1 MSVSK
6 KQSTYKMAEL
16 GILLALV
23 IVLQSLSGMGVVN
36 ICLCLVPITLGAMV
50 LGPKYGAAL
59 GFAFGLVAI
68 FWGLMG
74 RDMFTYL
81 LLQFNPVVTVLIC
94 IVKGSLAGLVPALF
108 YKLIKKREFKGAGI
122 VAAVVAGVSA
132 PVVNTGIF
140 AIGSMIIK
148 NDVVS
153 VCNELGLDT
162 SGNFIALLFLTLIG
176 INFFFELLIN
186 VVFSPALN
194 RITLVLEKQ
203 TGIAAKQSTA
213 NEEKSTE
220 EEKKADQV
228 DEK

>member
-1 MSVSK
+1 MSASK
-6 KQSTYKMAEL
+6 NKSTYKMAEL

-36 ICLCLVPITLGAMV
+36 VCLCLIPITLGAMV
-50 LGPKYGAAL
+50 LGPKYGTAL

-94 IVKGSLAGLVPALF
+94 IVKGSLAGLVPALL
-108 YKLIKKREFKGAGI
+108 YKLIKKREFKGAEI

-186 VVFSPALN
+186 VLFSPALN
-194 RITLVLEKQ
+194 RIALVLEKQ
-203 TGIAAKQSTA
+203 NGIDA
-213 NEEKSTE
+213 
-220 EEKKADQV
+220 KKAMENKKKDDQV